1 MDIGIRGQVAV
12 ITGGGRGIGAATA
25 RMLADEG
32 AKVVI
37 FDKDAE
43 PAQTIARHIV
53 ESGGEALAVAGSV
66 VARADVESLTAKVT
80 ERFRTVHIL
89 VNNAGFA
96 HIAKLAEMSDEQW
109 HSVIDV
115 HMTGAFNCVR
125 ALAPMMIAQGYG
137 QIINI
142 SSLSVLGATN
152 MAPYVAAK
160 AGLLGLTRALAVELG
175 AHAITVNA
183 ILPGY
188 IRTERVRASPTFAV
202 LDAHARRAQ
211 ALKRDGTIDD
221 VANAI
226 LFFAS
231 NRSGFVTGD
240 FMYVTG
246 GMYQLW

>member
-12 ITGGGRGIGAATA
+12 ITGGGRGIGATTA
-25 RMLADEG
+25 RLLADEG
-32 AKVVI
+32 AKVVV
-37 FDKDAE
+37 FDRDAG
-43 PAQTIARHIV
+43 PAQRVALKIT
-53 ESGGEALAVAGSV
+53 ESGGEALAVTGSV
-66 VARADVESLTAKVT
+66 ASRADVESVTAKVL
-80 ERFRTVHIL
+80 ERFGTVHIL

-96 HIAKLAEMSDEQW
+96 HIAKLTEMSDEQW

-125 ALAPMMIAQGYG
+125 ALAPTMIAQSYG
-137 QIINI
+137 RIINI
-142 SSLSVLGATN
+142 SSLSVLGAAN

-188 IRTERVRASPTFAV
+188 IRTERVKASPTFAV
-202 LDAHARRAQ
+202 LDEHSRRAQ
-211 ALKRDGTIDD
+211 ALKQDGSPAD

-231 NRSGFVTGD
+231 KKSGFVTGD

>member
-12 ITGGGRGIGAATA
+12 VTGGGRGIGAATA

-37 FDKDAE
+37 FDKDAD
-43 PAQTIARHIV
+43 PARKVARQIV
-53 ESGGEALAVAGSV
+53 ASGAEALAITGSV
-66 VARADVESLTAKVT
+66 ASRTDVESLAAQVI
-80 ERFRTVHIL
+80 ERFGTVHIL

-96 HIAKLAEMSDEQW
+96 HIAKLTEMSDEQW

-115 HMTGAFNCVR
+115 HMTGAFNCAR
-125 ALAPMMIAQGYG
+125 ALAPMMIAQSYG
-137 QIINI
+137 RIINM
-142 SSLSVLGATN
+142 SSLSVLGAAN
-152 MAPYVAAK
+152 MAPYIAAK

-188 IRTERVRASPTFAV
+188 IRTERVKASPTFAV
-202 LDAHARRAQ
+202 LDVHARRAQ
-211 ALKRDGTIDD
+211 ALKREGTAED